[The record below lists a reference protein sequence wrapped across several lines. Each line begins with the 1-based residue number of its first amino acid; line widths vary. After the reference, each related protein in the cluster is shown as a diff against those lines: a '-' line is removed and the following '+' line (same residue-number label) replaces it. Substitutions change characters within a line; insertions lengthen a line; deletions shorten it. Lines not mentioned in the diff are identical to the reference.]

1 MKYLIS
7 PTNHYMLL
15 EVLELA
21 VIQERSMLDIF
32 IKKIEVRRVVWR
44 VTMIIAWRE
53 TAVKKLKQKAN
64 LDSLQCI
71 MTAKKGFAQSGE
83 KDLLMRK
90 L

>member
-1 MKYLIS
+1 
-7 PTNHYMLL
+7 
-15 EVLELA
+15 
-21 VIQERSMLDIF
+21 
-32 IKKIEVRRVVWR
+32 
-44 VTMIIAWRE
+44 MIIAWRE